1 MFSFSMSDVMVAQ
14 HNSVILAQAMPD
26 TMESGDCQTMD
37 LDLVPKMDPLHPP
50 GEFHLQTHLR
60 HPQ

>member
-1 MFSFSMSDVMVAQ
+1 MEEQ
-14 HNSVILAQAMPD
+14 HNSVILVQAMPD
-26 TMESGDCQTMD
+26 TMESGDYQTMD
-37 LDLVPKMDPLHPP
+37 LDPVPRMDPLHPP